1 MGTTAGVGAGA
12 GVGSAGSSG
21 CVLRRQGQRQRLVED
36 ASVSRS
42 SKSSARR
49 RAMSPWR
56 TGCGCVAGCG
66 VAARAGGRAARR
78 TPRPVGTMTR
88 PGQTSGS
95 GSGVGLTELRRRLAM
110 AVHESLSQRLVVR
123 HHLTGLDR
131 DELDAYLTHRLRL
144 AGCEVPLFEPPAIE
158 ALFQSAR
165 GLPRL
170 VNRIA
175 HYALTA
181 AAVNAGHLEHAV
193 AELRL

>member
-1 MGTTAGVGAGA
+1 
-12 GVGSAGSSG
+12 
-21 CVLRRQGQRQRLVED
+21 
-36 ASVSRS
+36 
-42 SKSSARR
+42 
-49 RAMSPWR
+49 
-56 TGCGCVAGCG
+56 
-66 VAARAGGRAARR
+66 
-78 TPRPVGTMTR
+78 
-88 PGQTSGS
+88 
-95 GSGVGLTELRRRLAM
+95 M

-144 AGCEVPLFEPPAIE
+144 AGCEIPLFEPPAIE

-170 VNRIA
+170 INRIA

-181 AAVNAGHLEHAV
+181 AAVNDARTVNAGHLEHAV